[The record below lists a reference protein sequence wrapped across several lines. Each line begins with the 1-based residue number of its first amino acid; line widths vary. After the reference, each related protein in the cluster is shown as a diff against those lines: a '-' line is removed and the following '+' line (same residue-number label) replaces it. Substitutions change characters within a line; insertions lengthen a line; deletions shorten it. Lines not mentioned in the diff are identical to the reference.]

1 MSALSPL
8 EALYDASQG
17 TDLPLP
23 AELASLYG
31 PLRFPPHPG
40 RPLVLGNFVT
50 TLDGVV
56 SLQAPGHE
64 GGGPISGSDPRD
76 RMVMGL
82 LRAVAD
88 VVIVGA
94 GTVRAADRR
103 HLWTAGYICPALAG
117 VYERLRAGLGKPE
130 PPLNVI
136 VTARGD
142 LDPDRRVF
150 QGEVPV
156 LIVTT
161 AEGAQRV
168 RERGLP
174 PPVQVIALES
184 GGRLRARSVLDVV
197 SPVRPS
203 ELILVEGG
211 PHLIG
216 DFFAEQCLDE
226 LFLTLAPQIAG
237 RDDSGERPGLV
248 EGQRF
253 APEHPLWGT
262 LVGVKRGGSHLFV
275 RYSFGAARPHGGRP

>member
-1 MSALSPL
+1 MSTLTPL

-17 TDLPLP
+17 PDLPLP
-23 AELASLYG
+23 SELATLYG

-40 RPLVLGNFVT
+40 RPYVIGNFVT

-56 SLQAPGHE
+56 SLQSPGSE
-64 GGGPISGSDPRD
+64 GGSAISGSDPHD
-76 RMVMGL
+76 QMVMGL

-88 VVIVGA
+88 VVIVGV

-103 HLWTAGYICPALAG
+103 HLWTAGYICPSLAG
-117 VYERLRAGLGKPE
+117 VYDRLRTALGKPV

-142 LDPDRRVF
+142 LDPDRRLF
-150 QGEVPV
+150 QSGEVPV

-161 AEGAQRV
+161 APGARHV
-168 RERGLP
+168 RERELP
-174 PPVQVIALES
+174 PPVQVIAMES
-184 GGRLRARSVLDVV
+184 GGRLRARSVLDAV
-197 SPVRPS
+197 SRVRS
-203 ELILVEGG
+203 SDLILVEGG

-237 RDDSGERPGLV
+237 RSDSKERPGLV

-262 LVGVKRGGSHLFV
+262 LVGARRAGSHLFL
-275 RYSFGAARPHGGRP
+275 RYSFRATGASAIS

>member
-1 MSALSPL
+1 
-8 EALYDASQG
+8 
-17 TDLPLP
+17 
-23 AELASLYG
+23 
-31 PLRFPPHPG
+31 
-40 RPLVLGNFVT
+40 
-50 TLDGVV
+50 
-56 SLQAPGHE
+56 
-64 GGGPISGSDPRD
+64 
-76 RMVMGL
+76 MVMGL

-103 HLWTAGYICPALAG
+103 HLWTAGYICPSLAG
-117 VYERLRAGLGKPE
+117 VYERLRAALGKPE

-142 LDPDRRVF
+142 LDPDRRIF

-161 AEGAQRV
+161 VPGAQRV

-174 PPVQVIALES
+174 PVQVVALDS
-184 GGRLRARSVLDVV
+184 GGRLRARSVLDAV
-197 SPVRPS
+197 SRARS
-203 ELILVEGG
+203 SDLILVEGG

-237 RDDSGERPGLV
+237 RDNSGERPGLF

-262 LVGVKRGGSHLFV
+262 LVGVKRGGSHLFLC
-275 RYSFGAARPHGGRP
+275 YSFRSTVG

>member
-1 MSALSPL
+1 MSTLTPL

-23 AELASLYG
+23 SELATLYG
-31 PLRFPPHPG
+31 PLRFPPHSG
-40 RPLVLGNFVT
+40 RPYVIGNFVT

-56 SLQAPGHE
+56 SLQSPGHE
-64 GGGPISGSDPRD
+64 GGGAISGSDPHD
-76 RMVMGL
+76 QMVMGL

-103 HLWTAGYICPALAG
+103 HLWTAGYICPSLAG
-117 VYERLRAGLGKPE
+117 VYDRLRTALGKAE

-150 QGEVPV
+150 QSGEVPV

-161 AEGAQRV
+161 APGARRV

-174 PPVQVIALES
+174 PPVQVIAMES
-184 GGRLRARSVLDVV
+184 GGRLRARSVLDAV
-197 SPVRPS
+197 SRARRG
-203 ELILVEGG
+203 ELILIEGG

-237 RDDSGERPGLV
+237 RGDSGERPGLV
-248 EGQRF
+248 EGKRF

-262 LVGVKRGGSHLFV
+262 LVGVRRAESHLFL
-275 RYSFGAARPHGGRP
+275 RYSFRSNGASAIS